1 MNIRNILHTMQD
13 FYGTEILNTLIEE
26 MTADKIKLFC
36 DFEIPIEPVYN
47 IPQEVIIWPSKTLR
61 AGDPSNN
68 YDPNRQ
74 VRPPP
79 ARKYLDAIIE
89 IRYYHSNVV
98 ILPFK
103 TGAELAN
110 LLIRKYPYSITREAL
125 IKHVSKQLAELKKA
139 KDH

>member
-1 MNIRNILHTMQD
+1 MAVKNIEGGRSKQQLRPQSP
-13 FYGTEILNTLIEE
+13 GSA
-26 MTADKIKLFC
+26 TAGQKI
-36 DFEIPIEPVYN
+36 
-47 IPQEVIIWPSKTLR
+47 SGR
-61 AGDPSNN
+61 
-68 YDPNRQ
+68 
-74 VRPPP
+74 
-79 ARKYLDAIIE
+79 E
-89 IRYYHSNVV
+89 IRYYYSNVV